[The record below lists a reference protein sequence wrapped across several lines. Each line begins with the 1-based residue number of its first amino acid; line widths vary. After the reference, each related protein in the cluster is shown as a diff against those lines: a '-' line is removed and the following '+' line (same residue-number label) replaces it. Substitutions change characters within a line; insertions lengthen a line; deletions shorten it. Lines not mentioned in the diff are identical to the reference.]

1 MKVLFS
7 EEQVQQSISRMAEEI
22 NQRFGDEP
30 LTVICVMTG
39 SIILVAD
46 LIRQLKMPVK
56 LGSVHAS
63 SYHGR
68 TSRNDLKLDTSL
80 LPGFKDSNV
89 LIVDDIFDTGH
100 TLNAVH
106 QHIESLDAA
115 IIETAVLLYK
125 HGRQELEFEVN
136 FIGFEIPDEFVVGY
150 GLDYQ
155 GIYRNL
161 PYVGVMEPQ
170 DLTLDE

>member
-7 EEQVQQSISRMAEEI
+7 EEQLQHGISRMAAAI
-22 NQRFGDEP
+22 NERFGSEP

-39 SIILVAD
+39 SLILVAD
-46 LIRQLKMPVK
+46 LIRQLDMPVK

-63 SYHGR
+63 SYKGKIIR
-68 TSRNDLKLDTSL
+68 SNLQLDASM
-80 LPGFKDSNV
+80 LPNVKGTNV

-106 QHIESLDAA
+106 QHIESLEAA
-115 IIETAVLLYK
+115 SVETAVLLYK
-125 HGRQELEFEVN
+125 HGRQELDFKVN
-136 FIGFEIPDEFVVGY
+136 FVGFEIPDEFVVGY

-161 PYVGVMEPQ
+161 PYVGVLESH
-170 DLTLDE
+170 DLDPDE

>member
-7 EEQVQQSISRMAEEI
+7 EEQLQQGIKRMADEI
-22 NQRFGDEP
+22 NQRFSSEP

-46 LIRQLKMPVK
+46 LIRRLEMPVK

-63 SYHGR
+63 SYYGE
-68 TSRNDLKLDTSL
+68 TSRSELKVDTSM
-80 LPGFKDSNV
+80 LPDLMDSNV

-100 TLNAVH
+100 TLSAVH
-106 QHIESLDAA
+106 QHIKPLGAA
-115 IIETAVLLYK
+115 NIGTAVLLYK
-125 HGRQELEFEVN
+125 HGRQELDFQVD
-136 FIGFEIPDEFVVGY
+136 FIGFEIPDQFVVGY

-161 PYVGVMEPQ
+161 PYIGVIESQ
-170 DLTLDE
+170 DLAENQ

>member
-7 EEQVQQSISRMAEEI
+7 EEQLQHGISQMAAAI
-22 NQRFGDEP
+22 NKRFGSEP

-46 LIRQLKMPVK
+46 LIRQLDMPVK
-56 LGSVHAS
+56 LGSVQAS
-63 SYHGR
+63 SYKGN
-68 TSRNDLKLDTSL
+68 TSRSNLELDASM
-80 LPGFKDSNV
+80 LPDVKGANV
-89 LIVDDIFDTGH
+89 LVVDDIFDTGH

-106 QHIESLDAA
+106 RHIESLDAA
-115 IIETAVLLYK
+115 CVETAVLLYK
-125 HGRQELEFEVN
+125 HGRQELDFKVN
-136 FIGFEIPDEFVVGY
+136 FVGFEIPDEFVVGY

-161 PYVGVMEPQ
+161 PYVGVLESQ
-170 DLTLDE
+170 DLDPDE